1 MKLIPFV
8 MPGFP
13 SIRASRDVS
22 VFLQMQPDV
31 IVETALPSLQPS
43 GSALVQKVRQTVI
56 RAGIKAEDILSTF
69 RQSRKK
75 QPAMLMLHQEPDGQQ
90 LSQIHA
96 SFDYAIA
103 PFTAEKVAELNAH
116 ANAKR
121 KNQDAATRFGA
132 QMGLDEPDIEAKVR
146 ASDGF
151 IYLKI
156 APEREG
162 NLHPQDEIRDAIKK
176 IKAIKDIDVFCG
188 FGVKTAADVRMLKA
202 AGADGVFLGA
212 EALKKQEE
220 GLEPFKTFWQAVR
233 TAAEA

>member
-13 SIRASRDVS
+13 SISISRDVTR
-22 VFLQMQPDV
+22 FLETQSNV

-75 QPAMLMLHQEPDGQQ
+75 QSAMLMLHAEPDGQQ

-103 PFTAEKVAELNAH
+103 PFGAQNIAALNAG
-116 ANAKR
+116 ADAKR
-121 KNQDAATRFGA
+121 KNQDAATRFGG
-132 QMGLDEPDIEAKVR
+132 QVTPNDPELEAKVR
-146 ASDGF
+146 ASQGF
-151 IYLKI
+151 IYLKV

-162 NLHPQDEIRDAIKK
+162 TLYPENEIRDSIQK
-176 IKAIKDIDVFCG
+176 IKAIKDIAVFCG
-188 FGVKTAADVRMLKA
+188 FGVKTASDVRMLQQA
-202 AGADGVFLGA
+202 SADGVFLGA
-212 EALKKQEE
+212 EALKVQQK
-220 GLEPFKTFWQAVR
+220 GLAAFKEFWDAMHA
-233 TAAEA
+233 AAEA